1 MLNSGFSMDE
11 IMIFLC
17 GVYSMGFAIFH
28 TQFGRIFNWKSDL
41 EKLEPSNKAIMQ
53 ISNMRLIYFFV
64 FVAAVCFIFPQE
76 LLNTRLGNFF
86 LGGMSLF
93 WLGRTI
99 EQFVFI
105 RIDHPMVHFLTYL
118 FIIGTLLF
126 AIPILI

>member
-1 MLNSGFSMDE
+1 MMHDTLSMDQ

-17 GVYSMGFAIFH
+17 GVFSLGFAIFH
-28 TQFGRIFNWKSDL
+28 TQFWRLFNWKEDL
-41 EKLEPSNKAIMQ
+41 EHLTAPNKAIMQ
-53 ISNMRLIYFFV
+53 ISNMRLIYLFV
-64 FVAAVCFIFPQE
+64 FVALICFIFPKE
-76 LLNTRLGNFF
+76 LLSTSLGTFF
-86 LGGMSLF
+86 LAGMSLF

-105 RIDHPMVHFLTYL
+105 RIEHPMVHFLTYL